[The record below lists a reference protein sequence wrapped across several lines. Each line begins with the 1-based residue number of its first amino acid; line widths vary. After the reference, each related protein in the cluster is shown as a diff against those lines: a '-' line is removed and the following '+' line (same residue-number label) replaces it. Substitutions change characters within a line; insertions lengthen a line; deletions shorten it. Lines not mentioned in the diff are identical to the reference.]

1 MPDQRRGI
9 ATVCLSGS
17 LPDKLEAAAR
27 AGFDSVE
34 IFEPDLLA
42 FDGTPQDVRRLCE
55 DQGLAISML
64 QPFRD
69 FEAMP
74 EPQRARNLD
83 RARKKFEVMQ
93 ALGTGLLLVC
103 SNVQDACADDPA
115 RAAADLHDMAALA
128 QAQGLRIGFEAL
140 AWGRHTNRWRQ
151 AWQIVRGADHPA
163 LGLVLDSFHT
173 LAVGDDLAGLSDVPA
188 EKLFFVQLAD
198 APKLAQDA
206 LSWSRHFR
214 NFPGQGELPVAD
226 FVRAVTAA
234 GYTGPLSLEVF
245 NDAFRAAPARRIA
258 TDAIR
263 ALAWLDG
270 ETGAAPLPAPPKLL
284 GMEFLEFAV
293 DTASGAELAGM
304 LRGLGFRHAGSHRSK
319 AVELYRHGGINFVL
333 NAEPDT
339 TASWHF
345 ERHGPSVCA
354 IALAV
359 DDSARALT
367 RADALHVPIWQER
380 VGEGER
386 SLPAVRAP
394 DGTLVFLVEPS
405 ASGADPYA
413 ADFTLVP
420 GQDAGGLTR
429 IDHIAQALEPGQM
442 EGFVLFWR
450 AMFGLAPQPL
460 VELPDPHG
468 LVRSRALVSADG
480 AVRVTLNESED
491 RATETGRFVSAFAGA
506 GVHHIALEA
515 ADPGAVLH
523 AAQAAGIETLGIP
536 PNYFDDI
543 DARFGLDAALLA
555 RLRGQGLLYDRE
567 ASGGAL
573 LHGYTGDFQ
582 EKFFLE
588 ILRRVDGYHGFGAA
602 NAPVRIAAQA
612 RKTQRA
618 VR

>member
-1 MPDQRRGI
+1 MNRGI

-42 FDGTPQDVRRLCE
+42 FDGTPEDVRRLCE

-74 EPQRARNLD
+74 EPQRTRNLD
-83 RARKKFEVMQ
+83 RAQKKFDVMQ
-93 ALGTGLLLVC
+93 ALGTDLLLVC
-103 SNVQDACADDPA
+103 SNVQEACIDDSS
-115 RAAADLHDMAALA
+115 RAAADLRAMAEAA
-128 QAQGLRIGFEAL
+128 HARGLRIGFEAL

-151 AWQIVRGADHPA
+151 AWHIVRAADHAA

-198 APKLAQDA
+198 APKLSQDA

-214 NFPGQGELPVAD
+214 NFPGQGELPVAE

-270 ETGAAPLPAPPKLL
+270 ETGAAPLPPPPRLL
-284 GMEFLEFAV
+284 GFEFLEFAV
-293 DTASGAELAGM
+293 DAASGAALAAM
-304 LRGLGFRHAGSHRSK
+304 LRGLGIHHVGTHRSK
-319 AVELYRHGGINFVL
+319 AVELYRTGRINFVL

-359 DDSARALT
+359 DDASRALT
-367 RADALHVPIWQER
+367 RANALHVPIWQER
-380 VGEGER
+380 VGRGER

-394 DGTLVFLVEPS
+394 DGTLVFLVEP
-405 ASGADPYA
+405 APGGADAFA
-413 ADFTLVP
+413 ADFDLHP
-420 GQDAGGLTR
+420 MSPASAGLTR

-468 LVRSRALVSADG
+468 LVRSRALVSPDG

-515 ADPGAVLH
+515 ADPGATL
-523 AAQAAGIETLGIP
+523 AATRDAGVETLRIP
-536 PNYFDDI
+536 PNYYDDI
-543 DARFGLDAALLA
+543 DARFGLDEALLTQ
-555 RLRGQGLLYDRE
+555 LRDQGLLYDCE
-567 ASGGAL
+567 APGGTL

-582 EKFFLE
+582 EKFFFE
-588 ILRRVDGYHGFGAA
+588 ILKRGENYRGFGAA

-612 RKTQRA
+612 RHTQRA